1 MVRFAFQPLL
11 LLRFAQSSTHNN
23 GTPLV
28 FCALL
33 VFLHTR
39 GNKIDTPDDSGPPVV
54 HDIADSSPLVG
65 KLQEGD
71 KLIAVDGEDVSDMTA
86 TDVSA
91 LIGSKAT
98 NRHRYL
104 RVIRST
110 RGASG
115 QDDYSSGQDDSS
127 NSMA

>member
-1 MVRFAFQPLL
+1 MFF
-11 LLRFAQSSTHNN
+11 
-23 GTPLV
+23 
-28 FCALL
+28 L
-33 VFLHTR
+33 VFLLQ
-39 GNKIDTPDDSGPPVV
+39 PDDNGPPVV

-65 KLQEGD
+65 KLLEGD

-110 RGASG
+110 AGGGSRSG
-115 QDDYSSGQDDSS
+115 HDDSS
-127 NSMA
+127 NSMV